1 MQNGTNFAV
10 ICNPKTPVELLKLHG
25 HFREESILTLRQS
38 LLFYSKSCHF
48 PLNSSAKTSL
58 LLCCNLN

>member
-25 HFREESILTLRQS
+25 HFREESILTLRHS
-38 LLFYSKSCHF
+38 AFFTARAVTSHSILLPRHHF
-48 PLNSSAKTSL
+48 SSAAI
-58 LLCCNLN
+58 